1 LLGVYDSVMSSSE
14 LFRRKAVDP
23 DGETA
28 SERALVSVFNFVRSV
43 SLIRSSWL
51 DVRLFL
57 ELIE

>member
-1 LLGVYDSVMSSSE
+1 MSSSE